1 MSQVSV
7 PGGQATYYGN
17 RPRYAYRITFSGVVC
32 ITTDPIEV
40 ARLRRAYPAAL
51 VEIIPVG

>member
-7 PGGQATYYGN
+7 PGGQAAYYGN
-17 RPRYAYRITFSGVVC
+17 RPRYAYRITFSGMVR
-32 ITTDPIEV
+32 ITTDPVEV
-40 ARLRRAYPAAL
+40 ARIRRAYPAAQ